1 MEQEELLSSYTH
13 TKLSDLLAIK
23 MLRGKIQLTFSEAE
37 ASGSWKKKNKPKP
50 RILQAVTRPGW
61 VGTAC
66 SAAGKETATQ
76 PR

>member
-1 MEQEELLSSYTH
+1 MEQEELLYSYTY

-23 MLRGKIQLTFSEAE
+23 MSLRKIQLTFSAAE
-37 ASGSWKKKNKPKP
+37 ASGSWEKNPKT
-50 RILQAVTRPGW
+50 RVLQAVVWHGW